1 MAPKLRPAGE
11 LAGCSCDHL
20 QPSQFH
26 VSARGGLPSPRT
38 PLNITTVR
46 VSPSYDM
53 AAPKRGGGRPPGSH
67 VADSGACTD
76 EERDAEGVDAAGEPQ
91 LATVRP
97 IRRSG
102 QSGLLMFMSL
112 LFSGKELTL
121 RLIRSG
127 AGGRSMV
134 GKRRSPKWTLRVDC

>member
-38 PLNITTVR
+38 PLNIKTVR

-67 VADSGACTD
+67 VADADRGACTD

-91 LATVRP
+91 LETESP
-97 IRRSG
+97 IRRPG

-112 LFSGKELTL
+112 LFPA
-121 RLIRSG
+121 RSLG
-127 AGGRSMV
+127 F
-134 GKRRSPKWTLRVDC
+134 D

>member
-38 PLNITTVR
+38 PLNIKTVR

-67 VADSGACTD
+67 VADADRGACTD

-91 LATVRP
+91 LETVSP
-97 IRRSG
+97 IRRPG
-102 QSGLLMFMSL
+102 QSGLLIIIGTII
-112 LFSGKELTL
+112 SGKEPTL

-127 AGGRSMV
+127 AGGRSIV
-134 GKRRSPKWTLRVDC
+134 GKRRSPKWTR

>member
-53 AAPKRGGGRPPGSH
+53 AAPKRGAGRLPGSH
-67 VADSGACTD
+67 VADADRGACTD
-76 EERDAEGVDAAGEPQ
+76 EERDAEGVDPAGEPQ
-91 LATVRP
+91 LETVRP
-97 IRRSG
+97 IRRPG
-102 QSGLLMFMSL
+102 PSGLLMFMSL
-112 LFSGKELTL
+112 IFPARSL
-121 RLIRSG
+121 RF
-127 AGGRSMV
+127 
-134 GKRRSPKWTLRVDC
+134 D